1 MESKQHSLI
10 SGPSGE
16 NCFLQRITK
25 PGERLDCAA
34 FGCHTKP
41 GVQEETRKHLSKENE
56 HLSGM
61 LGQLP
66 AHTLSSV
73 FQINCSVVSSV
84 NSLHPLPGLL
94 VFNKMKLPA

>member
-1 MESKQHSLI
+1 MDSKQHSLI
-10 SGPSGE
+10 SGPSSD

-34 FGCHTKP
+34 FGCHNKP
-41 GVQEETRKHLSKENE
+41 GVREEAGKPVSKENE
-56 HLSGM
+56 HLSGI

-73 FQINCSVVSSV
+73 FQTNCSVVSSA
-84 NSLHPLPGLL
+84 NSLRPLPGLL
-94 VFNKMKLPA
+94 IFYKMKLPT